1 MTKNILMS
9 LESLNVSEVMK
20 KNVKV
25 EGQNQN
31 VFAISKSMFDNNIGS
46 VVILDNYESKNRV
59 GIVTE
64 RDIIRILSSLQ
75 SMQS

>member
-1 MTKNILMS
+1 MS

-64 RDIIRILSSLQ
+64 RDIIRILSSLR